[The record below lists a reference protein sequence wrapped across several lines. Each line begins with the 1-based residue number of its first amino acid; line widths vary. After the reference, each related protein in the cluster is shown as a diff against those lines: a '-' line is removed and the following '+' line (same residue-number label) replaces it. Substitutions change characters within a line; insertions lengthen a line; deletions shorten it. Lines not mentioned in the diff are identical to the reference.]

1 MEIFLVPRG
10 QTERAMDE
18 KPAKGSPLINT
29 RPLSPSCYL
38 FALPVVGPQLTG
50 SYCASLA
57 LGSSALFKVEN
68 KASNSTGGFG
78 GDYAQVGT
86 REQNTD
92 LEFLGHSEGARS
104 EAYTIRDARLGHPGL
119 LRTEVPLEGN
129 GLNSVI
135 LQSLFLIKARKQG

>member
-1 MEIFLVPRG
+1 MELFLVPHG

-29 RPLSPSCYL
+29 RSLSPSCYL
-38 FALPVVGPQLTG
+38 FALPQLTG

-57 LGSSALFKVEN
+57 LGSSAPFKVEN
-68 KASNSTGGFG
+68 KASNSMGGFG

-104 EAYTIRDARLGHPGL
+104 EAYTIQDARLRHPGL